1 MQQIRILI
9 LSILLGALALPALSL
24 HIKGGWMSYTY
35 LGREP
40 NGDVR
45 YGFTVKVFRDCGVQ
59 SPGQN
64 DPTINIT
71 IFRNSDFVLQG
82 NFVAAQTRTY
92 TLRKTTFNE
101 CINPKPDICYVV
113 LEYFGTA
120 TLPVTA
126 AGYTA
131 AFQRCCRI
139 NGINNVLPPT
149 NNLGNTYSIQL
160 PGNIF
165 GNQNLENN
173 SPIFVEKDTAVVCF
187 NSTFSLDY
195 SANDPD
201 QDSLVYEFAPAF
213 AGGSPNSPSPV
224 TSSPPPFQSLPYAGV
239 FSPDRPL
246 GLDIQINRF
255 TGEITGQTPATT
267 GEYVI
272 AVAVKEYRNGRLIAE
287 TRKELHVNVA
297 NCTIP
302 GAELPIETINCDGLD
317 VTFVNNNVSPAINS
331 YFWDFGAP
339 PGTPGNTSTQARPT
353 FIYPDTGT
361 YTAKL
366 VVNRGQACSDSAT
379 MQVKVYP
386 GFAPGF
392 VTDGS
397 CFSNPFQFR
406 DTTSARYG
414 AVNSW
419 RWDFGN
425 TAATNDTSRVRN
437 PSYTYPAPGNYTITF
452 RATSTKGCDKQITV
466 PLAVLDRPLLTL
478 PFKDTLICSID
489 SLQLRALGSGNF
501 SWTPGTGRIIRSNT
515 ATPVVFPITT
525 TTFRV
530 TLNDR
535 GCIAEDTIRVNVL
548 PFIRVDAGADTVI
561 CRGDSITLRPISQAL
576 GYLWNSPTGSFT
588 DSLQKN
594 PIFIARDSINKVKVT
609 ANLGKCQDIDSLI
622 VRTVPYPLA
631 RANADTALCFGQ
643 SVVLQGVGN
652 GIRFLWSPAAGLA
665 NPAAAQTIATPAATT
680 SYILSVF
687 DDKGCPKPGTDTVNI
702 AVIPPVQVF
711 AGRDT
716 TLVYGQVYR
725 LEATSTVNRHRW
737 SPRFGLSDTAIL
749 NPVILI
755 NNGTIPGNPARIT
768 YRLFSSSP
776 EGCSS
781 SDEVTITVFATAPS
795 LFIPNAFTPNKD
807 GLNDVLRP
815 ILAGIQRL
823 DFFRIYNRYGQ
834 LIFETTTAEN
844 GWDGSFKGKPQ
855 ASGNFVYQ
863 ARAIDFNGAVI
874 TQNGQVML
882 IR

>member
-1 MQQIRILI
+1 
-9 LSILLGALALPALSL
+9 
-24 HIKGGWMSYTY
+24 MSYTY

-71 IFRNSDFVLQG
+71 LFRNSDFGIQG
-82 NFVAAQTRTY
+82 TFVAAQTRNY

-101 CINPKPDICYVV
+101 CINPRPDICYVV

-139 NGINNVLPPT
+139 NGINNIQAPT
-149 NNLGNTYSIQL
+149 NNLGNTYSIQI
-160 PGNIF
+160 PGNIN
-165 GNQNLENN
+165 GNQSVENN

-187 NSTFSLDY
+187 NSNFSLDY
-195 SANDPD
+195 SAVDPD
-201 QDSLVYEFAPAF
+201 GDSLVYEFAPAL
-213 AGGSPNSPSPV
+213 AGGSPNNPSPA
-224 TSSPPPFQSLPYAGV
+224 TSTAPPFPSLPYAGV
-239 FSPDRPL
+239 FNPNRPL
-246 GLDIQINRF
+246 GLDIEINRI

-272 AVAVKEYRNGRLIAE
+272 AVSVKEFRGGRLLAE

-302 GAELPIETINCDGLD
+302 AAELPLETINCDGLD

-339 PGTPGNTSTQARPT
+339 PGTPGNNSTQARPT

-361 YTAKL
+361 YIAKL
-366 VVNRGQACSDSAT
+366 VVNRGQACSDSTT

-392 VTDGS
+392 IADGS

-425 TAATNDTSRVRN
+425 SAATNDTSRIRN
-437 PSYTYPAPGNYTITF
+437 PTYTYPAPGNYTITF

-489 SLQLRALGSGNF
+489 SLELRALGNGSF

-515 ATPVVFPITT
+515 ANPVVFPVST

-530 TLNDR
+530 ILNDR
-535 GCIAEDTIRVNVL
+535 GCIAEDTVRVNVL

-561 CRGDSITLRPISQAL
+561 CRGDSIILRPISQAL
-576 GYLWNSPTGSFT
+576 GYLWTSLTGSFS

-594 PIFIARDSINKVKVT
+594 AVFLPTDSINKVKVT
-609 ANLGKCQDIDSLI
+609 ANLGKCQDVDSLT
-622 VRTVPYPLA
+622 VRTVPYPVA
-631 RANADTALCFGQ
+631 RANNDTTICFGQ
-643 SVVLQGVGN
+643 SALLRGIGN
-652 GIRFLWSPAAGLA
+652 GIRSIWTPGTGLGNPA
-665 NPAAAQTIATPAATT
+665 NPETIANPTVNT
-680 SYILSVF
+680 SYIFSVF

-702 AVIPPVQVF
+702 TVIPPVQVF

-725 LEATSTVNRHRW
+725 LEATSNVSRYNW

-749 NPVILI
+749 NPIVNI
-755 NNGTIPGNPARIT
+755 NNGTVPGNPARIT
-768 YRLFSSSP
+768 YRLVSSSP
-776 EGCSS
+776 EGCNS
-781 SDEVTITVFATAPS
+781 SDDVTITVFATAPS
-795 LFIPNAFTPNKD
+795 IFIPNAFTPNKD

-834 LIFETTTAEN
+834 LIFESRNAEN
-844 GWDGSFKGKPQ
+844 GWDGTFKGNPQ
-855 ASGNFVYQ
+855 QSGNFVYQ
-863 ARAIDFNGAVI
+863 TQAVDFNGDVLKQKGFI
-874 TQNGQVML
+874 ML